1 MSAAP
6 LSPPASQPAPLRR
19 LVSKG
24 WRNVR
29 AASERQ
35 LAVSALLL
43 ASGYLLILFSWNL
56 PVIGDAE
63 DALYDLRSFVMAP
76 VVEQDPRIQIV
87 AYTDQTLRAVRKRSP
102 LDRALLAR
110 TLRNLDGMGAKA
122 IGIDI
127 LFDQPQDEDED
138 LIAALRAMKTPTFVA
153 YADIA
158 TNKDDIDYDQQEY
171 LKGFLKRLEGSNA
184 HPASIRLS
192 NYQGATRVWPSI
204 EPGLPPLIG
213 RAMIAAAAR
222 GGSGTG
228 HEGADKAFAGYTGSI
243 RYRRAA
249 SDAPVFSSIPI
260 DLLAAPLAADP
271 EMAAAF
277 KAQVAGRYVLI
288 GGQIIDTDQVTTSLT
303 AYTGSTVPG
312 IEVHAATI
320 AQMLDGARESQVQ
333 PWQRVVVALAVILA
347 ASLTALID
355 LKPWKMA
362 PLLAIQLLA
371 ILGLPF
377 VLESLHVDTYGTP
390 AFGWL
395 GGWLLAFI
403 AVSGAVRASGAVER
417 RFAQDALGKYLPRDI
432 AQEIIDNP
440 ERLTLSGSKR
450 ELYILFS
457 DLEGF
462 TQLSHQLEP
471 EVVARLL
478 NDYLDRLTGV
488 VLEYGGVVD
497 KYVGDA
503 VVAFWGA
510 PIARPDDARNAALA
524 GFAMWQAGEAFR
536 KAVDPALPP
545 VGRTR
550 VGQHFGE
557 AVVGNFGGERRIQ
570 YTALGD
576 AMNTAARLEAANKAL
591 GTSVIASRE
600 FAERSGLDW
609 WRPLGSVVLRGRS
622 RPVEIFEPAPDFPAA
637 DRAAL
642 ADAIVRITTDR
653 SAALAQMES
662 LARRYPEDRALAKLA
677 ERTGT
682 LEGTE
687 AYVLA

>member
-1 MSAAP
+1 MPAPAPPLTPAAP
-6 LSPPASQPAPLRR
+6 PPLRR
-19 LVSKG
+19 LVRKG

-29 AASERQ
+29 AASARQ
-35 LAVSALLL
+35 LAVSGMLLVSAL
-43 ASGYLLILFSWNL
+43 LLILFSWNV

-63 DALYDLRSFVMAP
+63 DSLYDLRAFVMAP
-76 VVEQDPRIQIV
+76 QVEQDPRIQIV
-87 AYTDQTLRAVRKRSP
+87 AYTDQTLRNVRKRSP

-110 TLRNLDGMGAKA
+110 SLRSLDGMGAKA

-153 YADIA
+153 YADLA
-158 TNKDDIDYDQQEY
+158 TNKDDINYEQQEY
-171 LKGFLKRLEGSNA
+171 LRAFMKRVEGTNV

-204 EPGLPPLIG
+204 EPGLPPLLG
-213 RAMIAAAAR
+213 RAMIAAAGQGEER
-222 GGSGTG
+222 
-228 HEGADKAFAGYTGSI
+228 AFAGYTGSI
-243 RYRRAA
+243 RYRRPA

-260 DLLAAPLAADP
+260 DLFAAPAGADADMTAALS
-271 EMAAAF
+271 
-277 KAQVAGRYVLI
+277 AQVAGRYVLI
-288 GGQIIDTDQVTTSLT
+288 GGQIIDTDQVTTALT
-303 AYTGSTVPG
+303 GYTGATVPG
-312 IEVHAATI
+312 IEVHAETI
-320 AQMLDGARESQVQ
+320 AQMLDGARKSPVLG
-333 PWQRVVVALAVILA
+333 WQRLVVALLVVGA
-347 ASLTALID
+347 AAFTALID

-362 PLLAIQLLA
+362 PLLIVQLLA
-371 ILGLPF
+371 IGGLPF
-377 VLESLHVDTYGTP
+377 LLESRDVDTYGTP

-440 ERLTLSGSKR
+440 EKLTLSGAKR

-478 NDYLDRLTGV
+478 NDYLDRLSSV
-488 VLEYGGVVD
+488 VLEYGGVID

-510 PIARPDDARNAALA
+510 PIAKPDDGRNAALA
-524 GFAMWQAGEAFR
+524 GYAMWQAGEAFR
-536 KAVDPALPP
+536 QSIDPALPP

-591 GTSVIASRE
+591 GTAVIASRE
-600 FAERSGLDW
+600 FVERSGLDW

-622 RPVEIFEPAPDFPAA
+622 RPVEVFEPAPDFPEA

-642 ADAIVRITTDR
+642 NAAVVRIATDT
-653 SAALAQMES
+653 AGALAQIEG
-662 LARRYPEDRALAKLA
+662 LAQGHPDDRALAKLA

-682 LEGTE
+682 LEGTK